1 MKELNEIS
9 FKDKDA
15 IFGRLE
21 QIASQANLSKEE
33 RAQYE
38 YEWKVYNDYFN
49 TLESGEKKA
58 RAEGLEKGMAEGMAI
73 GMEKGMEKGIEKGME
88 KGAEQKNLDNARK
101 MKEKGISLDMIAD
114 ITGLSVEAIRLL

>member
-58 RAEGLEKGMAEGMAI
+58 RAEGLEKGM
-73 GMEKGMEKGIEKGME
+73 EKGMEKGLE

>member
-73 GMEKGMEKGIEKGME
+73 GMEKGMEKGIEKG
-88 KGAEQKNLDNARK
+88 AEQKNLDNARK
-101 MKEKGISLDMIAD
+101 MKEKGISFDMIAD
-114 ITGLSVEAIRLL
+114 ITGLSEEAIRLL

>member
-58 RAEGLEKGMAEGMAI
+58 RAEGLEKGMAEGM
-73 GMEKGMEKGIEKGME
+73 E
-88 KGAEQKNLDNARK
+88 KGAEQKNLENARK
-101 MKEKGISLDMIAD
+101 MKEKGISFDVIAD

>member
-58 RAEGLEKGMAEGMAI
+58 RAEGLEKGM
-73 GMEKGMEKGIEKGME
+73 EKGMEQSLEIMKIRDGVLRAV
-88 KGAEQKNLDNARK
+88 GAPGERICL
-101 MKEKGISLDMIAD
+101 
-114 ITGLSVEAIRLL
+114 